1 MAYLIPKEVFNLF
14 IEKMISRHDVVAP
27 VWDTKDKM
35 SRFKRLEKGEG
46 ISGKVV
52 FDTPLYPAK
61 EFFVPRKE
69 SFYEFKGDKIK
80 DKTFGRKNKTEKTVF
95 MMNRCDING
104 MHRNDLIMFT
114 DPVDPY
120 YKEKRENA
128 ILVELP
134 CGSDEHCNCA
144 NIELIDYYDLKI
156 IELDE
161 HYAIHAAN
169 EKGELLLKE
178 IGIVLEHI
186 DYTPIPEKEFRQK
199 ALQTDNKE
207 IWQRYGKDCLSCS
220 ACTVV
225 CPTCMCFTIGCSLN
239 LDCRSGDM
247 HREWASC
254 QLLEFTRVAG
264 GNVFRK
270 ERDARGRQ
278 RIHCKFYNFKEKF
291 GHERCVGCGRCN
303 AACPVGINIYEY
315 YAELK

>member
-1 MAYLIPKEVFNLF
+1 
-14 IEKMISRHDVVAP
+14 
-27 VWDTKDKM
+27 
-35 SRFKRLEKGEG
+35 
-46 ISGKVV
+46 
-52 FDTPLYPAK
+52 LYPAK
-61 EFFVPRKE
+61 DFFVPRKE
-69 SFYEFKGDKIK
+69 SFYQFEGDKIK
-80 DKTFGRKNKTEKTVF
+80 DKAFGKNRKTVF

-104 MHRNDLIMFT
+104 VHRNDLIMFT
-114 DPVDPY
+114 DPIDPY
-120 YKEKRENA
+120 YKEKRENS
-128 ILVELP
+128 ILIEIP
-134 CGSDEHCNCA
+134 CRQNQYCNCA

-156 IELDE
+156 MELDD

-169 EKGELLLKE
+169 EKGELLLRE

-186 DYTPIPEKEFRQK
+186 DYTPFAEKEFKQK
-199 ALQTDNKE
+199 QLQTDNKE
-207 IWQRYGKDCLSCS
+207 VWQKYGTDCFSCS

-254 QLLEFTRVAG
+254 QLQEFTKVAG

-270 ERDARGRQ
+270 DRGARGKQ
-278 RIHCKFYNFKEKF
+278 RIHCKFLYFKEKF

-315 YAELK
+315 YAQLK